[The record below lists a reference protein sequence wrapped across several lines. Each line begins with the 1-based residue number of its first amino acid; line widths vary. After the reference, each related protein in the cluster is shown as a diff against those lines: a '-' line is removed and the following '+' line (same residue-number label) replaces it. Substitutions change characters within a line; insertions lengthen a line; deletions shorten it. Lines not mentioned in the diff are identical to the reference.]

1 MIIGKMDRLLTFK
14 TIAARTQNAYG
25 QALESSGSTTQRWC
39 AVNYL
44 AGKKGFE
51 TEALIAEKPVEIMTR
66 YDSSINTDNEITLDG
81 TTHYITSIQII
92 NRNAGLRILAKAQP
106 TQ

>member
-1 MIIGKMDRLLTFK
+1 MIIGKMDRLLTF
-14 TIAARTQNAYG
+14 TTPNRSQNPYG
-25 QALESSGSTTQRWC
+25 QLASGGGTTTSRWC

-51 TEALIAEKPVEIMTR
+51 SEALIAEKPVEIMTR
-66 YDSSINTDNEITLDG
+66 YDSTINTDHEITLDG
-81 TTHYITSIQII
+81 ITHYITSIQII